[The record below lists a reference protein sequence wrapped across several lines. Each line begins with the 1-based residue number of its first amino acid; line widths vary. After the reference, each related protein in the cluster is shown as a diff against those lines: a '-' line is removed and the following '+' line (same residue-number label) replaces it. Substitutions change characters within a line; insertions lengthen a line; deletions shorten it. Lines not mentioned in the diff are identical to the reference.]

1 MEIGRLNRRIV
12 IERPTLTQD
21 DTGAYTTVWTQIA
34 SPWADIRYV
43 SGLEA
48 VRSDAPVSISKASM
62 RIRRRAGVDA
72 TCRVLYDGKVFDV
85 KAVLPDEQGREFI
98 DLVCESGQNAG

>member
-1 MEIGRLNRRIV
+1 MEIGKLNRRIA

-21 DTGAYTTVWTQIA
+21 DTGAYTTVWGQIA

-62 RIRRRAGVDA
+62 RIRRRAGIDA

-98 DLVCESGQNAG
+98 DLVCEQGQNLG

>member
-21 DTGAYTTVWTQIA
+21 DTGSYTTVWNQIA
-34 SPWADIRYV
+34 KPWADIRYV

-48 VRSDAPVSISKASM
+48 VRSDAPVSVSKASM